1 MKLVE
6 AKNIWKSYGDDI
18 ILENLNFSM
27 KNGEFCAL
35 VGPSGCGKTTFLRM
49 LLGVE
54 TPSKGTLKFEGNNY
68 PSEPSDERGIVF
80 QRYST
85 LSHLNVIDNV
95 IIGLE
100 FEKSKFFGKLFG
112 KQKKEAY
119 EKASEILK
127 AVGLDSASKKYP
139 HELSGGMKQRLSIAQ
154 SLVKEPKLLLLD
166 EPFGAL
172 DPGISQDMHELLL
185 EIHGKLNFGVVMV
198 THDISEAFKLGSRV
212 LVFDKFRIDR
222 DFPNRYGSTIV
233 NDIDASKKRADKKSL
248 YVAN

>member
-1 MKLVE
+1 MGFIE
-6 AKNIWKSYGDDI
+6 AKNLWKNYGDNI

-27 KNGEFCAL
+27 KEGEFCTL

-54 TPSKGTLKFEGNNY
+54 VQSRGQLLFKGETY
-68 PSEPSDERGIVF
+68 PKEPSDERGIVF

-95 IIGLE
+95 VLGLE

-112 KQKKEAY
+112 SAKKEAY
-119 EKASEILK
+119 GKAIEILD
-127 AVGLDSASKKYP
+127 AVGLSDSKDKYP

-154 SLVKEPKLLLLD
+154 SLVKKPKLLLLD

-185 EIHGKLNFGVVMV
+185 DIHSRLNFGVVMV
-198 THDISEAFKLGSRV
+198 THDISEAFKLGTRV
-212 LVFDKFRIDR
+212 LVFDKIKLDK
-222 DFPNRYGSTIV
+222 DYPNRYGSTIV
-233 NDIDASKKRADKKSL
+233 NDIDANKEKR
-248 YVAN
+248 

>member
-1 MKLVE
+1 MSLVN
-6 AKNIWKSYGDDI
+6 AKNIWKIYGNDV

-27 KNGEFCAL
+27 NDGEFCAL
-35 VGPSGCGKTTFLRM
+35 VGPSGCGKTTFLKM
-49 LLGVE
+49 LLGIDE
-54 TPSKGTLKFEGNNY
+54 PTRGKLLFEDKEY
-68 PSEPSDERGIVF
+68 PKEPSDERGIVF

-112 KQKKEAY
+112 KEKKKAY
-119 EKASEILK
+119 EKANEILK
-127 AVGLDSASKKYP
+127 AVGLEDSKNKYP

-154 SLVKEPKLLLLD
+154 SLVKKPKLLLLD

-172 DPGISQDMHELLL
+172 DPGISMDMHELLL
-185 EIHGKLNFGVVMV
+185 DIHSKLNFGVVMV
-198 THDISEAFKLGSRV
+198 THDISEAFKLGTRV
-212 LVFDKFRIDR
+212 LVFDKIKTDK

-233 NDIDASKKRADKKSL
+233 NDIDASKKRGTRTSL
-248 YVAN
+248 

>member
-1 MKLVE
+1 MSFVK
-6 AKNIWKSYGDDI
+6 AKNIWKIYGDNI
-18 ILENLNFSM
+18 ILENVNFSM
-27 KNGEFCAL
+27 KQGEFCAL
-35 VGPSGCGKTTFLRM
+35 VGPSGCGKTTFLKM

-54 TPSKGTLKFEGNNY
+54 QPSKGELFFEGKDY
-68 PSEPSDERGIVF
+68 PKEPSDERGIVF

-112 KQKKEAY
+112 SAKKQAY
-119 EKASEILK
+119 EKADEILK
-127 AVGLDSASKKYP
+127 AVGLQDSRNKYP

-185 EIHGKLNFGVVMV
+185 DIHAKLNFGVVMV
-198 THDISEAFKLGSRV
+198 THDISEAFKLGTRV
-212 LVFDKFRIDR
+212 LVFDKVKEDK

-233 NDIDASKKRADKKSL
+233 NDIDASKGKKQNDKK
-248 YVAN
+248 

>member
-1 MKLVE
+1 MSLVK
-6 AKNIWKSYGDDI
+6 AKHIWKTYGNDV
-18 ILENLNFSM
+18 ILENVNFSM
-27 KNGEFCAL
+27 NEGEFCTL
-35 VGPSGCGKTTFLRM
+35 VGPSGCGKTTFLKM
-49 LLGVE
+49 LLGVDE
-54 TPSKGTLKFEGNNY
+54 PSRGTLFFEDKNY
-68 PSEPSDERGIVF
+68 PQEPSDERGIVF

-112 KQKKEAY
+112 KAKKEAY

-127 AVGLDSASKKYP
+127 AVGLEDSKNKYP

-154 SLVKEPKLLLLD
+154 SLVKQPKLLLLD

-172 DPGISQDMHELLL
+172 DPGISMDMHELLL
-185 EIHGKLNFGVVMV
+185 DIHSKLNFGVVMV
-198 THDISEAFKLGSRV
+198 THDISEAFKLGTRV
-212 LVFDKFRIDR
+212 LVFDKIKIDK

-233 NDIDASKKRADKKSL
+233 NDIDASKGKK
-248 YVAN
+248 

>member
-1 MKLVE
+1 MNLVN
-6 AKNIWKSYGDDI
+6 AKNIWKEYGDNI

-27 KNGEFCAL
+27 EDGEFCTL

-49 LLGVE
+49 LLGVDE
-54 TPSKGTLKFEGNNY
+54 PTRGKLLFEGSDY
-68 PSEPSDERGIVF
+68 PKEPSDERGIVF

-95 IIGLE
+95 VIGLE

-112 KQKKEAY
+112 KEKNEARD
-119 EKASEILK
+119 KANEILK
-127 AVGLDSASKKYP
+127 AVGLEDAKNKYP

-172 DPGISQDMHELLL
+172 DPGISQDMHDLLL
-185 EIHGKLNFGVVMV
+185 EIHSKLNFGVVMV
-198 THDISEAFKLGSRV
+198 THDIAEAFKLGTRV
-212 LVFDKFRIDR
+212 LVFDKVKVDK

-233 NDIDASKKRADKKSL
+233 NDIDSSKERK
-248 YVAN
+248 

>member
-1 MKLVE
+1 MSLVK
-6 AKNIWKSYGDDI
+6 AKNIWKTYGDNI

-27 KNGEFCAL
+27 NTGEFCAL
-35 VGPSGCGKTTFLRM
+35 VGPSGCGKTTFLKM
-49 LLGVE
+49 LLGVDE
-54 TPSKGTLKFEGNNY
+54 PSKGELFFEDKEY
-68 PSEPSDERGIVF
+68 PKEPSDERGIVF

-119 EKASEILK
+119 EKAYEILK

-198 THDISEAFKLGSRV
+198 THDISEAFKLGTRV
-212 LVFDKFRIDR
+212 LVFDKVKADK

-233 NDIDASKKRADKKSL
+233 NDIDASKKRADKKPL

>member
-1 MKLVE
+1 
-6 AKNIWKSYGDDI
+6 
-18 ILENLNFSM
+18 
-27 KNGEFCAL
+27 
-35 VGPSGCGKTTFLRM
+35 M
-49 LLGVE
+49 LLGVDE
-54 TPSKGTLKFEGNNY
+54 PSRGTLLFEDKDY
-68 PSEPSDERGIVF
+68 PKEPSDERGIVF

-112 KQKKEAY
+112 KAKKEAY

-127 AVGLDSASKKYP
+127 AVGLEDSKNKYP

-154 SLVKEPKLLLLD
+154 SLVKQPKLLLLD

-172 DPGISQDMHELLL
+172 DPGISMDMHELLL
-185 EIHGKLNFGVVMV
+185 DIHSKLNFGVVMV
-198 THDISEAFKLGSRV
+198 THDISEAFKLGTRV
-212 LVFDKFRIDR
+212 LVFDKIKIDK

-233 NDIDASKKRADKKSL
+233 NDIDATKGKKK
-248 YVAN
+248 

>member
-1 MKLVE
+1 MSLVK
-6 AKNIWKSYGDDI
+6 AKHIWKTYGNDV
-18 ILENLNFSM
+18 ILENVNFSM
-27 KNGEFCAL
+27 NEGEFCTL
-35 VGPSGCGKTTFLRM
+35 VGPSGCGKTTFLKM
-49 LLGVE
+49 LLGVDE
-54 TPSKGTLKFEGNNY
+54 PSRGTLLFEDKDY
-68 PSEPSDERGIVF
+68 PKESSDERGIVF

-112 KQKKEAY
+112 KAKKEAY

-127 AVGLDSASKKYP
+127 AVGLEDSKNKYP

-154 SLVKEPKLLLLD
+154 SLVKQPKLLLLD

-172 DPGISQDMHELLL
+172 DPGISMDMHELLL
-185 EIHGKLNFGVVMV
+185 DIHSKLNFGVVMV
-198 THDISEAFKLGSRV
+198 THDISEAFKLGTRV
-212 LVFDKFRIDR
+212 LVFDKIKIDK

-233 NDIDASKKRADKKSL
+233 NDIDASKGKKQHDKK
-248 YVAN
+248 

>member
-1 MKLVE
+1 
-6 AKNIWKSYGDDI
+6 
-18 ILENLNFSM
+18 
-27 KNGEFCAL
+27 
-35 VGPSGCGKTTFLRM
+35 
-49 LLGVE
+49 
-54 TPSKGTLKFEGNNY
+54 
-68 PSEPSDERGIVF
+68 
-80 QRYST
+80 
-85 LSHLNVIDNV
+85 
-95 IIGLE
+95 
-100 FEKSKFFGKLFG
+100 
-112 KQKKEAY
+112 
-119 EKASEILK
+119 
-127 AVGLDSASKKYP
+127 
-139 HELSGGMKQRLSIAQ
+139 MKQRLSIAQ

-233 NDIDASKKRADKKSL
+233 NDIDASNKRADEKSL

>member
-1 MKLVE
+1 MNLVK
-6 AKNIWKSYGDDI
+6 AKNIWKTYGDSI

-27 KNGEFCAL
+27 KEGEFCTL

-54 TPSKGTLKFEGNNY
+54 EPSKGELLFEGEDY
-68 PSEPSDERGIVF
+68 PKEPSDERGIVF

-85 LSHLNVIDNV
+85 LNHLNVIDNV

-112 KQKKEAY
+112 EQKK
-119 EKASEILK
+119 KAVETADEILK
-127 AVGLDSASKKYP
+127 AVGLQDARNKFP

-154 SLVKEPKLLLLD
+154 SLVKKPKLLLLD

-172 DPGISQDMHELLL
+172 DPGISLDMHELLL
-185 EIHGKLNFGVVMV
+185 DIHSKLNFAVVMV
-198 THDISEAFKLGSRV
+198 THDISEAFKLGTRV
-212 LVFDKFRIDR
+212 LVFDKVKVDEKY
-222 DFPNRYGSTIV
+222 PNRYGSTIV
-233 NDIDASKKRADKKSL
+233 NDIDSSNKRGRNISL
-248 YVAN
+248 